1 MFYSTRVIFRSYSQ
15 LFCIVCSVQLLGIMI
30 ATVALGLA
38 RLDPASL
45 ASHHHQLSPMN
56 LNSDADGR
64 VRQVIVLAK
73 VLLGMNL

>member
-1 MFYSTRVIFRSYSQ
+1 
-15 LFCIVCSVQLLGIMI
+15 MI
-30 ATVALGLA
+30 ATAALGLA

-64 VRQVIVLAK
+64 VRHVVVRAK